1 MKRWYKWILISILLV
16 AVYLIWSAWPR
27 PFQLTFFDVGQGDA
41 ALIQTK
47 AGQTILIDGGP
58 DRKILQKLGK
68 SLPWDKRTIDV
79 VILSH
84 PHADHLS
91 GLIEVLKRYQVQQ
104 ILTTGVLHTTPEYL
118 AFLQLIKDK
127 HIPIQTVQAGQV
139 FNLAGDVKIDILWP
153 NFSLVGQ
160 RFEDLN
166 TTSIVN
172 KVTFGKTTV
181 LFMGDSPIDS
191 EHALLQAGL
200 DVRAQ
205 ILKVGHHGSRNS
217 SSEEFVKDVSPQMAI
232 ISVGEGNSFGHPHSD
247 VVNKLTGLVPKV
259 FRTDKDGDV
268 NFVSDGDKWIGK

>member
-1 MKRWYKWILISILLV
+1 
-16 AVYLIWSAWPR
+16 
-27 PFQLTFFDVGQGDA
+27 VGQGDA
-41 ALIQTK
+41 ALVQTK

-58 DRKILQKLGK
+58 DRKILQKLGG

-91 GLIEVLKRYQVQQ
+91 GLIEVLKRYQVNQ

-118 AFLQLIKDK
+118 AFLQLVKDK
-127 HIPIQTVQAGQV
+127 KIPVTTVQAGQV

-153 NFSLVGQ
+153 SFSMVGQ
-160 RFEDLN
+160 RVEDLN

-172 KVTFGKTTV
+172 KVSFGKTSV
-181 LFMGDSPIDS
+181 LFMGDAPIES
-191 EHALLQAGL
+191 EQALLQAGV

-217 SSEEFVKDVSPQMAI
+217 SSEEFIKIVSPHIAV
-232 ISVGEGNSFGHPHSD
+232 ISVGKNNSFGHPHSE
-247 VVNKLTGLVPKV
+247 VVNRLTGLVSKV
-259 FRTDKDGDV
+259 FRTDKNSDV
-268 NFVSDGDKWIGK
+268 SFISDGEKWIKK